1 MTTQRNRGELE
12 ADIMTIL
19 WQNNVAMTAKEV
31 QAQFTEKIPAI
42 TTLITVLDRM
52 CAKGQ
57 VVKNSTGGRSQT
69 FAAAQ
74 SRIDHVAST
83 MTSALQSAD
92 DQVAALLH
100 FAGSLSEE
108 DRAFLRKAID
118 KSE

>member
-19 WQNNVAMTAKEV
+19 WQTNTSMTAKEV
-31 QAQFTEKIPAI
+31 QAKFIEKVPAI

-69 FAAAQ
+69 FAASQ
-74 SRIDHVAST
+74 SRLDHVTTT
-83 MTSALQSAD
+83 MSSALQSAD
-92 DQVAALLH
+92 DHVAALLL
-100 FAGSLSEE
+100 FAGTLSDE

-118 KSE
+118 KDK

>member
-19 WQNNVAMTAKEV
+19 WQHNLPMTAKEV
-31 QAQFTEKIPAI
+31 QAKFTEKVPAI

-57 VVKNSTGGRSQT
+57 VVKESSGGRSQT
-69 FAAAQ
+69 FAASQ
-74 SRIDHVAST
+74 SRLDHVTKT

-92 DQVAALLH
+92 DHVAALLL
-100 FAGSLSEE
+100 FAGTLSED

-118 KSE
+118 GDK

>member
-19 WQNNVAMTAKEV
+19 WQNDVAMTAKEV
-31 QAQFTEKIPAI
+31 QAQFTQKIPAI

-52 CAKGQ
+52 CGKGQ
-57 VVKNSTGGRSQT
+57 VVKESAGGRSQT

-74 SRIDHVAST
+74 TRISHVTSAMS
-83 MTSALQSAD
+83 SALQSAD
-92 DQVAALLH
+92 DHVAALLL
-100 FAGSLSEE
+100 FAGTLSDE

-118 KSE
+118 TDK

>member
-1 MTTQRNRGELE
+1 MTTSRNRGELE

-19 WQNNVAMTAKEV
+19 WTSSSPMTAKEV

-52 CAKGQ
+52 CGKGQ

-74 SRIDHVAST
+74 SRIDHVTNT

-92 DQVAALLH
+92 DHVAALLL
-100 FAGSLSEE
+100 FAGTLSDE

-118 KSE
+118 NQK

>member
-52 CAKGQ
+52 CVKGQ

>member
-1 MTTQRNRGELE
+1 MSTQRNRGELE

-19 WQNNVAMTAKEV
+19 WQTNAPMTAKEV
-31 QAQFTEKIPAI
+31 QAKFIEKVPAI

-74 SRIDHVAST
+74 SRIDHVAHT
-83 MTSALQSAD
+83 MTTALNSAD

-118 KSE
+118 GDN

>member
-52 CAKGQ
+52 CVKGQ

-118 KSE
+118 KGE

>member
-12 ADIMTIL
+12 ADIMAIL
-19 WQNNVAMTAKEV
+19 WQTNTPMTAKEV
-31 QAQFTEKIPAI
+31 QAQFTEKVPAI

-57 VVKNSTGGRSQT
+57 VVKESAGGRSQT

-74 SRIDHVAST
+74 SRIDHVAKT
-83 MTSALQSAD
+83 MTTALNSAD

-100 FAGSLSEE
+100 FAGSLSDE

-118 KSE
+118 ADN

>member
-31 QAQFTEKIPAI
+31 QAQFTEKVPAI

>member
-1 MTTQRNRGELE
+1 MTPQRNRGELE

-19 WQNNVAMTAKEV
+19 WHENMPMTAKEV
-31 QAQFTEKIPAI
+31 QAKFTVNIPAI

-52 CAKGQ
+52 CGKGQ
-57 VVKNSTGGRSQT
+57 VVKESSGGRSQT

-74 SRIDHVAST
+74 SRIDHVTNT

-92 DQVAALLH
+92 DHVAALLL
-100 FAGSLSEE
+100 FAGTLSEE

-118 KSE
+118 TGE

>member
-1 MTTQRNRGELE
+1 MATQRNRGELE

-19 WQNNVAMTAKEV
+19 WQNDVAMTAKEV

-69 FAAAQ
+69 FTAAQ
-74 SRIDHVAST
+74 SRIAHVTNT
-83 MTSALQSAD
+83 MTSALKSAD
-92 DQVAALLH
+92 DHVAALLL
-100 FAGSLSEE
+100 FAGTLSEE

-118 KSE
+118 TGE

>member
-1 MTTQRNRGELE
+1 MAPQRNRGELE
-12 ADIMTIL
+12 ADIMTVL
-19 WQNNVAMTAKEV
+19 WHENEPMTAKEV
-31 QAQFTEKIPAI
+31 QAKFTENIPAI

-74 SRIDHVAST
+74 SRMDHVTNT
-83 MTSALQSAD
+83 MTSALNSAD
-92 DQVAALLH
+92 DQAAALLH

-118 KSE
+118 GNN

>member
-19 WQNNVAMTAKEV
+19 WQSDAPMTTKEV
-31 QAQFTEKIPAI
+31 QARFTEKVPAI

-57 VVKNSTGGRSQT
+57 VVKESVGGRSQT

-74 SRIDHVAST
+74 SRIAHVTNT
-83 MTSALQSAD
+83 MSSALQSAD
-92 DQVAALLH
+92 DHVAALLL
-100 FAGSLSEE
+100 FAGTLSEE

-118 KSE
+118 TEK

>member
-52 CAKGQ
+52 CVKGQ

-69 FAAAQ
+69 FTAAQ
-74 SRIDHVAST
+74 SRVAHVTST
-83 MTSALQSAD
+83 MNSALQSAD
-92 DQVAALLH
+92 DHVAALLL
-100 FAGSLSEE
+100 FAGTLSEE

-118 KSE
+118 KDE

>member
-19 WQNNVAMTAKEV
+19 WQNDSPMTAKDV
-31 QAQFTEKIPAI
+31 QAQFTEKVPAI

-57 VVKNSTGGRSQT
+57 VVKNSSGGRSQT
-69 FAAAQ
+69 FAAAK
-74 SRIDHVAST
+74 SRLDHVAST
-83 MTSALQSAD
+83 MTSALQTAD

-100 FAGSLSEE
+100 FAGSLSDE
-108 DRAFLRKAID
+108 DRAFLRKALD
-118 KSE
+118 KN

>member
-31 QAQFTEKIPAI
+31 QAQFTEKVPAI

-52 CAKGQ
+52 CVKGQ

>member
-12 ADIMTIL
+12 ADIMAIL
-19 WQNNVAMTAKEV
+19 WRTNAPTTAKEV
-31 QAQFTEKIPAI
+31 QALFTEKVPAI

-57 VVKNSTGGRSQT
+57 VVKASAGGRSQT

-74 SRIDHVAST
+74 SRISHVTTT
-83 MTSALQSAD
+83 MNSALQSAD

-100 FAGSLSEE
+100 FAGSLSDE

-118 KSE
+118 SEN

>member
-1 MTTQRNRGELE
+1 MAAQRNRGELE

-19 WQNNVAMTAKEV
+19 WKSGSSLTAKEV
-31 QAQFTEKIPAI
+31 QAEFTENIPAI

-57 VVKNSTGGRSQT
+57 VVKNSSGGRSQT

-74 SRIDHVAST
+74 SRLDHVTNT

-92 DQVAALLH
+92 DHVAALML
-100 FAGSLSEE
+100 FAGTLSEE

-118 KSE
+118 DNK